1 MEYRLAKLSDIPE
14 LCSFYQEVCGH
25 QNEDKYSPD
34 WQWGIHPSEAMLT
47 DAINDP
53 QEMLLIAVDGARIA
67 AAGVLY
73 TGDDD
78 IYDQG
83 HWLQTYPQDTV
94 RVLHLF
100 ATRPQYRGHGLS
112 KQFLQYI
119 LQQAKA
125 NGARV
130 VHLDIV
136 ASNMPAQ
143 RSYERAGFKVSQSL
157 NLNYADIG
165 PTPAKLME
173 ASLDNLEN

>member
-1 MEYRLAKLSDIPE
+1 MEYRIAKLTDMPE
-14 LCSFYQEVCGH
+14 LRSFYKEVCDH
-25 QNEDKYSPD
+25 QAEDQYSPG
-34 WQWGIHPSEAMLT
+34 WQWGIHPNEAMLT
-47 DAINDP
+47 ETINDP
-53 QEMLLIAVDGARIA
+53 HELLLIAVDGSQIA
-67 AAGVLY
+67 AAGALY
-73 TGDDD
+73 TGDDN
-78 IYDQG
+78 IYDQAK
-83 HWLQTYPQDTV
+83 WLQTFPQSAV

-112 KQFLQYI
+112 KSFLHYI

-125 NGARV
+125 SGAQV

-157 NLNYADIG
+157 TLNYEDIG

-173 ASLDNLEN
+173 CSLANI

>member
-1 MEYRLAKLSDIPE
+1 MEYRLANLTDMPE
-14 LCSFYQEVCGH
+14 LCFFYQEVCDH
-25 QNEDKYSPD
+25 QAEDKYSPD
-34 WQWGIHPSEAMLT
+34 WQWGVHPTEAMLT
-47 DAINDP
+47 EAINNA
-53 QEMLLIAVDGARIA
+53 QQSLLIAVDGAKIA

-78 IYDQG
+78 IYDQA
-83 HWLQTYPQDTV
+83 HWLHEFPQSGV

-112 KQFLQYI
+112 KDFLHYI

-125 NGARV
+125 DGAQV

-143 RSYERAGFKVSQSL
+143 RAYERAGFKVSQSL
-157 NLNYADIG
+157 YLNYSDLG

-173 ASLDNLEN
+173 CSLDDLKS